1 MRVILFGATGMVG
14 QGVLRECLLDSGI
27 ERILAVVRSS
37 SGRREDK
44 LRELVLTDFGSLP
57 ELEAELTGYDACF
70 YCLGV
75 ASAGMSEADYTLV
88 TYDLTM
94 AAARPLAKL
103 NPGMTFVFVSGR
115 GTDSTEKGR
124 SMWARV
130 KGRTENALLGLPF
143 KATVMLRPGM
153 IQPMHG
159 IRSRTTSY
167 RIMYAILGPIM
178 PLLRMLFP
186 SFVTTTERIG
196 RAMIKLARS
205 GAPKSIL
212 ENGDINDLAA
222 PSEQR
227 PR

>member
-1 MRVILFGATGMVG
+1 MVG
-14 QGVLRECLLDSGI
+14 QGVLRECLLDSRVEQVLTI
-27 ERILAVVRSS
+27 VRSS

-44 LRELVLTDFGSLP
+44 VRELVLPDFASLP
-57 ELEAELTGYDACF
+57 EHEAELTGYDACF

-75 ASAGMSEADYTLV
+75 ASAGMSEADYTRV

-94 AAARPLAKL
+94 AAAQPLSKL
-103 NPGMTFVFVSGR
+103 NPGMTFVFVSGQ
-115 GTDSTEKGR
+115 GTDSTEKGP

-130 KGRTENALLGLPF
+130 KGRAENALLALPF
-143 KATVMLRPGM
+143 KATILLRPGM

-159 IRSRTTSY
+159 IRSRTKSY
-167 RIMYAILGPIM
+167 RIMYAVLTPFM
-178 PLLRMLFP
+178 PLLRVLFP

-196 RAMIKLARS
+196 RTMIRLARD
-205 GAPKSIL
+205 GAPRSII
-212 ENGDINDLAA
+212 ENSDINALAA